1 MVYLT
6 TCIPQVIVTL
16 NFDLKVAFSNKNLPL
31 LPIGFLCLQETF
43 LLGILYHHWA
53 AVVFLLARGSLGK
66 ETLEK
71 LR

>member
-1 MVYLT
+1 M
-6 TCIPQVIVTL
+6 
-16 NFDLKVAFSNKNLPL
+16 SSRNLL
-31 LPIGFLCLQETF
+31 LIGFLCLQETF